1 MSTNRNP
8 NTRYKIAAQ
17 VTGLQK
23 PAKTIQDARKI
34 WVLNE
39 QFSLMKMES
48 SATILHTYGS
58 ETFVRR
64 ERICSFQTNME
75 IALQGKVIGFTY
87 LHAEPLSQLLDA
99 LEANYGTNFPAALLV
114 WAVTY

>member
-1 MSTNRNP
+1 MMKIDEFSATNRDS

-23 PAKTIQDARKI
+23 PAKTIQYARKN

-64 ERICSFQTNME
+64 ESICSFQTKME
-75 IALQGKVIGFTY
+75 IAIREKVIGFTY
-87 LHAEPLSQLLDA
+87 L
-99 LEANYGTNFPAALLV
+99 
-114 WAVTY
+114 